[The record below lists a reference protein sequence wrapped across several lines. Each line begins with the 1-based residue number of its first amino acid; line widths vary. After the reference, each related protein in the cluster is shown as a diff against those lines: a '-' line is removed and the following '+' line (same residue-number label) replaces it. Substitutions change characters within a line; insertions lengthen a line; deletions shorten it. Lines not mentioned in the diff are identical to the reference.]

1 MQTAQS
7 GDQSGATTSRSQ
19 LEAKV
24 KEVADKRRQ
33 LQYAADAAWP
43 ATKKVNAGV
52 LTEFKI
58 PPNRAL
64 K

>member
-1 MQTAQS
+1 MAQ
-7 GDQSGATTSRSQ
+7 
-19 LEAKV
+19 V
-24 KEVADKRRQ
+24 KEVADNRRQ

-43 ATKKVNAGV
+43 STEKVNAGIR
-52 LTEFKI
+52 TEFKI

>member
-19 LEAKV
+19 LEAKL

-33 LQYAADAAWP
+33 LQYAADAV
-43 ATKKVNAGV
+43 KKVNAGV
-52 LTEFKI
+52 RTEFKI